1 MIDLRKYHK
10 YNDILNKRDLSD
22 EEKKEIL
29 SDFTYNPVDW
39 LDHIAQTADVK
50 KETVMAEFSDGSKSV
65 RHERDDGEIFQKGKP
80 INEKNLGNMDF
91 AILKLFLKIFEM
103 ESELRKLGVLVST
116 LLGQNQN
123 NMPYNTFVL
132 SAIDQFEGLKIIEGW
147 YDEANG
153 RGVV

>member
-50 KETVMAEFSDGSKSV
+50 KETVMAEFPDGSKSV

-132 SAIDQFEGLKIIEGW
+132 SALDQFEGLKIIEGW

>member
-10 YNDILNKRDLSD
+10 YNEILGKRDLND

-29 SDFTYNPVDW
+29 SDFSYTPVDW

-50 KETVMAEFSDGSKSV
+50 KETIMAEYPDGSKSV

-91 AILKLFLKIFEM
+91 AIFKLFLKIFEV
-103 ESELRKLGVLVST
+103 ESELRKLSVLVST

-123 NMPYNTFVL
+123 NMPFNTFVL
-132 SAIDQFEGLKIIEGW
+132 SCEDPINGLVVVEGW

-153 RGVV
+153 RGVI

>member
-10 YNDILNKRDLSD
+10 YNEILGKRDLSD

-50 KETVMAEFSDGSKSV
+50 KETVMAEFPDGSKSV

-132 SAIDQFEGLKIIEGW
+132 SALDQFEGLKIIEGW
-147 YDEANG
+147 YEEANG